1 MLMLSIYNQSSLYKI
16 PRGKCRPI
24 LHKEAQQSKFLVLL
38 HLDVAIQP
46 EIVEMLEK
54 IRMALKLNTSDCEYL
69 VFNSPIILSDWQ
81 RMYEADNVL
90 VFGAVGEDL
99 NIQYILQ
106 NYEVYAFDSYKLLLV
121 NQIMDVY
128 NNQQLKTRLW
138 KSLQEMFS

>member
-1 MLMLSIYNQSSLYKI
+1 MSSIYNQSSLYKV
-16 PRGKCRPI
+16 PKGKCGPI
-24 LHKEAQQSKFLVLL
+24 LHKEAQKSKFLVLF

-46 EIVEMLEK
+46 EIVEMLDK
-54 IRMALKLNTSDCEYL
+54 ISVALKLNTSDCEYL

-90 VFGAVGEDL
+90 VFGAAGEDL
-99 NIQYILQ
+99 NIQCILK
-106 NYEVYAFDSYKLLLV
+106 NYEVYAFDNYKLLIV
-121 NQIMDVY
+121 NQVMDVY